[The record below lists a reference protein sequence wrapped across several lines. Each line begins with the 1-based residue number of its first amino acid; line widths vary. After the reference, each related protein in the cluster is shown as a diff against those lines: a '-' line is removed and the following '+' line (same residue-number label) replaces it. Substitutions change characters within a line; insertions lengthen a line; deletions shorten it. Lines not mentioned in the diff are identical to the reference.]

1 MGKTFFF
8 ISSSDLSKPGA
19 AQFRL
24 LAIARGLCEHGAQ
37 VNWIL
42 IASRA
47 PDSIANDEKYRSI
60 NFVSVGEL
68 GHLANKG
75 KIVAFLYR
83 MYLLFTLGQV
93 TSKLTLGTG
102 AKALFSVGDSI
113 VNLMLIS
120 RVCRQHK
127 ILLFHERTEYPY
139 LNSKTIA
146 QRLNLYLYLKVFI
159 PQCDHIF
166 VISGGLKIF
175 FGKQAKGRQ
184 IPISMLNMMVEPDRY
199 LHERVVPSAKTTRD
213 IVYVGTPY
221 GEKDGVYNLIKAFAI
236 VMDKYYDT
244 RLVIVGDTSRPKL
257 LTKVYDVLEMLSDK
271 SRVVFTGSLARP
283 EVIERLNS
291 AYCLALARPANVQA
305 EYGFPT
311 KLGEYLS
318 TGRPVVITGVGD
330 IPMYLEDGYNA
341 FVAIPGQATAFA
353 AKLAECL
360 ADKERATEIGERG
373 RELVYHQFNY
383 KSVTKVVFDALKD

>member
-1 MGKTFFF
+1 MSKTFFI
-8 ISSSDLSKPGA
+8 ISSSDLSRPGA

-24 LAIARGLCEHGAQ
+24 LAIARGLCEHGAK

-42 IASRA
+42 IASKV
-47 PDSIANDEKYRSI
+47 PDSIVIDEKYRSI
-60 NFVSVGEL
+60 NFVSVGEQ
-68 GHLANKG
+68 GYVANKG
-75 KIVAFLYR
+75 RIVAFLYR
-83 MYLLFTLGQV
+83 LYLLVTLGQV
-93 TSKLTLGTG
+93 TSKLTSDNG
-102 AKALFSVGDSI
+102 AKALFSVGDSFI
-113 VNLMLIS
+113 NLMLINW
-120 RVCRQHK
+120 VCKQHK
-127 ILLFHERTEYPY
+127 ILLFHERTEYPH

-146 QRLNLYLYLKVFI
+146 QRLNLYLYLNVFI

-166 VISGGLKIF
+166 VISRGLKVF
-175 FGKQAKGRQ
+175 FEKRAKGRQ
-184 IPISMLNMMVEPDRY
+184 IPISMLNMMVEPDRF
-199 LHERVVPSAKTTRD
+199 LLERVVPSAKTTRD

-236 VMDKYYDT
+236 VIDKYHDT

-257 LTKVYDVLEMLSDK
+257 LTKIYDVLEMLSDK
-271 SRVVFTGSLARP
+271 SRVVFTGSLTRP

-305 EYGFPT
+305 EHGFPT

-341 FVAIPGQATAFA
+341 FVSVPGRAKAFA

-360 ADKERATEIGERG
+360 ADEERATEIGERG

-383 KSVTKVVFDALKD
+383 KSVTKVVFDALKY